1 MRYLATAPTDEILT
15 RAALL
20 LVLQEQSPETLPG
33 LATDALVRG
42 VDSPSLRQLAGTTE
56 RAYRDARDLFKNA
69 CHELGIA
76 IPTPDQAR
84 WTLAYEWAEAILT
97 GELTPIEGAR
107 RIWWQA
113 WEHLGRPD
121 DLTPFVAFASEWEDD
136 PDHQA
141 EYDNDI
147 RREAAR
153 LVAQRP

>member
-1 MRYLATAPTDEILT
+1 MRSLATAPTDEILT
-15 RAALL
+15 RAVLL
-20 LVLQEQSPETLPG
+20 SVLGEQPLESLPG

-42 VDSPSLRQLAGTTE
+42 VDSPSLRELAGTPE
-56 RAYRDARDLFKNA
+56 RAHEDARDLFITA

-84 WTLAYEWAEAILT
+84 WSLAYEWAQAIVA
-97 GELTPIEGAR
+97 GELTPIDGAR

-113 WEHLGRPD
+113 WEHLGRPN

-136 PDHQA
+136 PDHQV
-141 EYDNDI
+141 EYDDDI